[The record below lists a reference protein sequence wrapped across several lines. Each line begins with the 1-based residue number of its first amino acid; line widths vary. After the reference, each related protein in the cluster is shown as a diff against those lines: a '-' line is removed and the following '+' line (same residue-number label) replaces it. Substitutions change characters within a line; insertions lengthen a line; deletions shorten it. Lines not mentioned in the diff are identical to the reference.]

1 MALARSMS
9 RSRRWAVT
17 LAATVGSA
25 YALDAIAV
33 AAGLLVAASHLLDDL
48 PHPVVLL
55 FLVGTYVTWGIG
67 LRANLRA
74 NWTLLEATGTS
85 TNALSKAAYDLM
97 TRRTSHRRAQQL
109 ASAVGYVSTEVAKE
123 VPYYAGAF
131 GAALQTDSISA
142 NDALIFLGGANLG
155 AAVYEYGLARLTRG
169 FLLLRSRRADRVGRA
184 TIPASASE

>member
-1 MALARSMS
+1 MALAHSIS
-9 RSRRWAVT
+9 RSGRWAVT
-17 LAATVGSA
+17 LVATACSA

-33 AAGLLVAASHLLDDL
+33 TAGLLLAASHLLNGL
-48 PHPVVLL
+48 PHQVVLL

-67 LRANLRA
+67 LRANLLA

-85 TNALSKAAYDLM
+85 TNALSKAAYDL
-97 TRRTSHRRAQQL
+97 TRRRTSRRRAQVV
-109 ASAVGYVSTEVAKE
+109 ASAVGYVGTEVAKE

-131 GAALQTDSISA
+131 GAALLTDSVSA

-169 FLLLRSRRADRVGRA
+169 FLVLRSRRAERVGRV
-184 TIPASASE
+184 TIPSAASE